1 MFTNENIGSSAD
13 EYFLFSYTNIFFL
26 THFKYIMFTVTLA
39 KPEDETGVYEYTD
52 VPLRMALISYRYHF
66 DEWSNDARYIYSHRN
81 MKNTLGGLNTLMHQ
95 HVTKSHYFF
104 ILPIAYGVIIFAYLL
119 LVTCIYVLINL
130 FYAFLSACLLVTAFI
145 YGIICKMYQRYTT
158 IRIVALLE
166 KQIKLLNKQFK
177 EERIYFKLINLQ
189 LGKRRRLKYIFTRGN
204 RTVYS
209 LRIIYKYIK
218 LV

>member
-1 MFTNENIGSSAD
+1 
-13 EYFLFSYTNIFFL
+13 
-26 THFKYIMFTVTLA
+26 MFTVTLA
-39 KPEDETGVYEYTD
+39 KPEDETGVHEYTD

-81 MKNTLGGLNTLMHQ
+81 MKNTLDGLNRLMHQ

-104 ILPIAYGVIIFAYLL
+104 ILPIAYGVIIFSYLL
-119 LVTCIYVLINL
+119 LATCMYMLISL

-166 KQIKLLNKQFK
+166 EQIKLLNKQFK

-189 LGKRRRLKYIFTRGN
+189 VGRRRRFKHMFMRGN